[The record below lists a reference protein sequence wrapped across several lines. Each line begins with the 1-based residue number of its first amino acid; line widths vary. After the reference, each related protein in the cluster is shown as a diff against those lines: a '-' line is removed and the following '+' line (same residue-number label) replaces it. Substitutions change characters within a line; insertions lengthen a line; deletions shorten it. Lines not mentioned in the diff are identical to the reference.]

1 MDMVVAR
8 PPDEAALLRR
18 AGGGEVCPPST
29 VLRCCLLV
37 VLLLLLLVD
46 CCLLGCC
53 LLFGTVNLLDDG
65 LVLWREDE
73 VFTTLFGTSWGML
86 CWVVDDVVAPPTG
99 LRCSMKNLFLEKIE
113 VVS

>member
-1 MDMVVAR
+1 MVVAR

-37 VLLLLLLVD
+37 ELLLLLVD